1 MRPLIFAN
9 LVLASVL
16 SPIADGQSLR
26 TIEEFGQQ
34 VQELRVG
41 KTVVKLAPAAG
52 ANVYSIRVDDVEYLH
67 QPESAERLPGVSCG
81 VPILYPTPNRVRAG
95 KFKFAGETVQFPLR
109 KNQRWH
115 IHGLVN
121 RHPWKLLKSELRD
134 DFASVTC
141 FADFS
146 EGAELH
152 TLFPF
157 AHQLVLTIEVREG
170 SVKWSY
176 MVNNQGKKPVPFGFA
191 LHPYITYQG
200 MRSETFL
207 TIPATHMMKSEDRM
221 PTGELIA
228 ADELD
233 FPLGKPMTLEGKSFD
248 DVFWG
253 MDTKRPT
260 AIEFRDVRRKI
271 EISTSEH
278 FTHLVVWTP
287 DRNYF
292 GIESQTCSTDAHNLH
307 AAGKEGEAHL
317 QICPPGE
324 TMSAWVEYK
333 FTSN

>member
-1 MRPLIFAN
+1 MRSLLFAN
-9 LVLASVL
+9 LILAAVL
-16 SPIADGQSLR
+16 SEIANGQSVR
-26 TIEEFGQQ
+26 TIEEFGHQ

-41 KTVVKLAPAAG
+41 KTVVKLAAAAG
-52 ANVYSIRVDDVEYLH
+52 ANVYSIRIDDVEFLH
-67 QPESAERLPGVSCG
+67 QPESAERLPGVTCG
-81 VPILYPTPNRVRAG
+81 VPILYPTPNRVRGG
-95 KFKFAGETVQFPLR
+95 KFTFAGETVEFPIR

-121 RHPWKLLKSELRD
+121 RHPWKLLKSELSD
-134 DFASVTC
+134 DVASVTC

-146 EGAELH
+146 EGTELH
-152 TLFPF
+152 KLFPF
-157 AHQLVLTIEVREG
+157 AHQLLLTIEVREG

-200 MRSETFL
+200 ERSETFL
-207 TIPATHMMKSEDRM
+207 TIPATHMMESEDRM
-221 PTGELIA
+221 PTGKLIA
-228 ADELD
+228 TDELD
-233 FPLGKPMTLEGKSFD
+233 FPLGRPMTLEGKNFD

-253 MDTKRPT
+253 MDSAKPT
-260 AIEFRDVRRKI
+260 TIEFRDAKRRI
-271 EISTSEH
+271 QISASEH

-287 DRNYF
+287 ERNYF

-307 AAGKEGEAHL
+307 AAGKTREAHL

-333 FTSN
+333 FDK